1 MDSQCIET
9 CRPEDTT
16 RFGYES
22 PPDTPALTR
31 EVLKWAQSLD
41 LSQSVKNVRRDA
53 ANGFIVAE
61 ILSRYFPSEVQ
72 MHSISTSVSSKE
84 TKENW
89 RLIKLIC
96 DKQGIELPSDLIEGT
111 RTGVHGAAVALLE
124 RMYELFT
131 GKKLQRMIV
140 VTADV
145 GLNDLKPGHGA
156 SSGADGGRVIASQL
170 KSSTN
175 IEFGQVQIATVDKAN
190 ELRKTM
196 RAS

>member
-1 MDSQCIET
+1 M
-9 CRPEDTT
+9 
-16 RFGYES
+16 
-22 PPDTPALTR
+22 
-31 EVLKWAQSLD
+31 
-41 LSQSVKNVRRDA
+41 KNVRRDA

-89 RLIKLIC
+89 RLIKIIC

-124 RMYELFT
+124 NMYELFT

-145 GLNDLKPGHGA
+145 GVNDLKPGQGA
-156 SSGADGGRVIASQL
+156 STADGGRVIASQL
-170 KSSTN
+170 KASTN
-175 IEFGQVQIATVDKAN
+175 IEFGQVQIAAVAKVSD
-190 ELRKTM
+190 LRKTM
-196 RAS
+196 QKV